1 MQNKKLIFLVL
12 TGIICISTA
21 NASSI
26 ATVIALKSPARLMQ
40 GSTQTELGR
49 NSILKI
55 GDSIATGDTGRV
67 EMRLWVNAT
76 LRLNANSEITLRAG
90 DESGITNPDRHP
102 ELYLQ
107 HGRACINYTAQSSS
121 EKNFIVN
128 LGDRMFAAIHLLGD
142 ICVFRRDGLSAIKLH
157 AGSVQVTHSV
167 NPNTMVL
174 SETGTEFH
182 IEDNGP
188 YELLF
193 PGGHDASTLEIEKPF
208 IVEMA
213 IEEGASGESLDNV
226 GSNNAVTE
234 VIPAAGTE
242 VTGQDTMLG
251 NIYTVYLFS
260 SRSEEVAEQV
270 NQKFHQ
276 AGHDTQVYASETDA
290 GRRYRVAITGFVS
303 KHAANN
309 FSDAIV
315 GKLGVTGTW
324 IRKERAPGV
333 EVVVEQAV
341 SGESLDNVGSNNAE
355 TEAFTAAETETT
367 RQDVISD
374 YIFKVYLYSS
384 RTEEVAEQ
392 VNQKL
397 QNAGHDTQ
405 VYVGTIGAELRF
417 RVAVSGFETRQ
428 AAKNYSDS
436 IVGTLGVTETWIRKE
451 SR

>member
-1 MQNKKLIFLVL
+1 MQNKQLVFLVL

-26 ATVIALKSPARLMQ
+26 ATVIALKSPARLLQ
-40 GSTQTELGR
+40 NNTQTELGR

-55 GDSIATGDTGRV
+55 GDSIATGETGRV
-67 EMRLWVNAT
+67 ELRLWVNAT
-76 LRLNANSEITLRAG
+76 LRLNSNSEITFRVG
-90 DESGITNPDRHP
+90 DESAITNPDRHP

-107 HGRACINYTAQSSS
+107 RGRACISYTAQSSS

-142 ICVFRRDGLSAIKLH
+142 ICVFRRDGLSAIKLR

-193 PGGHDASTLEIEKPF
+193 PGGDDVSTLEIEKPF

-213 IEEGASGESLDNV
+213 IEEGDSGESLDNV
-226 GSNNAVTE
+226 DSNNTVTE
-234 VIPAAGTE
+234 VIPATGAE
-242 VTGQDTMLG
+242 VTAQDTALG

-260 SRSEEVAEQV
+260 SRSEEAAEQV
-270 NQKFHQ
+270 NQKFHK
-276 AGHDTQVYASETDA
+276 AGHHTQVYASETDA

-303 KHAANN
+303 RHAAKN
-309 FSDAIV
+309 FSEVIV
-315 GKLGVTGTW
+315 GKLGVTETW

-333 EVVVEQAV
+333 EAVVEQAV
-341 SGESLDNVGSNNAE
+341 SGESLDNVGSNNAV
-355 TEAFTAAETETT
+355 TEGIPTAGAEVTG
-367 RQDVISD
+367 QDTVLSSI
-374 YIFKVYLYSS
+374 YTVYLYSS
-384 RTEEVAEQ
+384 HSEEAAEQ
-392 VNQKL
+392 VNQKFHK
-397 QNAGHDTQ
+397 AGHDTQ
-405 VYVGTIGAELRF
+405 VYVGTIGAELRY

-436 IVGTLGVTETWIRKE
+436 IDGTLGVTGTWIRKE